1 MTKAEFFMQL
11 QDRLRGLPQEEK
23 QNIIRIYEDLFR
35 QAEESGK
42 SEREIIES
50 FGFQLPP
57 IPNQPPLTGQRLM
70 RRAESGARVVIT
82 SVALGL
88 FNLLFV
94 LGPFLAVAAS
104 LFTLSLVAILF
115 TFSTFWIIL
124 GTGLP
129 TSLTILL
136 LEIFFALMMTGL
148 GVLLTIGMWKV
159 NVGFKKLVIRY
170 VRLNL
175 RLIKGE

>member
-1 MTKAEFFMQL
+1 MSKADFFMQL

-50 FGFQLPP
+50 FGFQPPALPSLKP
-57 IPNQPPLTGQRLM
+57 RTGEHLM
-70 RRAESGARVVIT
+70 RRAESGVRVIVA

-88 FNLLFV
+88 FNLMFV
-94 LGPFLAVAAS
+94 LGPFLGVTVS
-104 LFTLSLVAILF
+104 LFAMSLVAILF

-124 GTGLP
+124 GTGIP
-129 TSLTILL
+129 TSITILL
-136 LEIFFALMMTGL
+136 LEIFFALMLTGL
-148 GVLLTIGMWKV
+148 GVLLGIGMWKV
-159 NVGFKKLVIRY
+159 IAGYTKLVKRY